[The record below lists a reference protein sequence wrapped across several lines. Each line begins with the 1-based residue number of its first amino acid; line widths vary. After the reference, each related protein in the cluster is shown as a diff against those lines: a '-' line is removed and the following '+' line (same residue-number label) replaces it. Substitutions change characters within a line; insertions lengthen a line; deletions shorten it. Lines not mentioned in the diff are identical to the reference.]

1 MEYYGDS
8 PGPAYSM
15 RIVSRTTRSLLEQ
28 KREKS
33 LRKRAAAGTLASA
46 FPKVEQIRL
55 QLRFFPAKGTPPAAQ
70 THALYPSAQAYFE
83 FACPH
88 GDCDGSV
95 DLNEVALPLLKRSGQ
110 QADGT
115 LRCPG
120 SRTAGDGAAA
130 LQSANRLLDRGP
142 IPASLQG
149 HGLTPA
155 LIP

>member
-120 SRTAGDGAAA
+120 SRTAGGTERQPCNLRIDYWIAA
-130 LQSANRLLDRGP
+130 QYQ
-142 IPASLQG
+142 PASRATG
-149 HGLTPA
+149 
-155 LIP
+155 